1 MAAGDSLLVL
11 KLLWPYYSYS
21 KYNTRAAEEGGSP
34 CLCHCMRMW
43 ICMHECMNAATGA
56 NVYER

>member
-56 NVYER
+56 NV

>member
-21 KYNTRAAEEGGSP
+21 KYNTRAAEEGGFS
-34 CLCHCMRMW
+34 LLVSLYAYVDLH
-43 ICMHECMNAATGA
+43 A
-56 NVYER
+56 